1 MTNKVA
7 RELGPVQNVFQ
18 AKNRGIERAEIQK
31 MARNGEIDCDEC
43 NNRQVQEKSGSSI
56 PAPAAPKASS
66 AVQKSGEQQP
76 AQHQASGGGHSRAQS
91 ATCPDCGRVYVSGG
105 EGEEAATTQIKYNEE
120 NPYAQGFKI
129 ADSAVVAGQN
139 MDMEI

>member
-1 MTNKVA
+1 MTNRIE

-18 AKNRGIERAEIQK
+18 AKSRGIERAEIQK
-31 MARNGEIDCDEC
+31 MARNGEIDCDACKKREA
-43 NNRQVQEKSGSSI
+43 QEKPSVSVT
-56 PAPAAPKASS
+56 PAPAAPKASAD
-66 AVQKSGEQQP
+66 AVKGQGEQQP
-76 AQHQASGGGHSRAQS
+76 AQHQSSGGHSRSQS
-91 ATCPDCGRVYVSGG
+91 ATCTDCGRVYVSGG
-105 EGEEAATTQIKYNEE
+105 EDSATTQIKYNEE

>member
-1 MTNKVA
+1 MTNRIE

-18 AKNRGIERAEIQK
+18 AKSRGIERAEIQK
-31 MARNGEIDCDEC
+31 MARNGEIDCDAC
-43 NNRQVQEKSGSSI
+43 KNREAQEKPSASAA
-56 PAPAAPKASS
+56 APAAPKASAN
-66 AVQKSGEQQP
+66 AVKGHGEQQP
-76 AQHQASGGGHSRAQS
+76 AQQQSSGGHSRSQS
-91 ATCPDCGRVYVSGG
+91 ATCTDCGRVYVSGA
-105 EGEEAATTQIKYNEE
+105 EDSATTQIKYNEE